1 MFTKLQERKINHF
14 FNVLDPDGAG
24 ALTLPTI
31 VAIGDRYARIR
42 GYAPTSAEA
51 QRLRAALEHWWK
63 TVLCPM
69 DADGDHRITR
79 EEVAQRVATAL
90 SDAKGAEAFRG
101 AGDAFFEVADA
112 NGDGRLIKDEYVDI
126 FAVGCGLAR
135 RDMIQAFQRLD
146 LQGRGYLDLD
156 EWRNLVEEFFTS
168 TDSDAPG
175 NWLYGTY

>member
-1 MFTKLQERKINHF
+1 MFTKFQERKINHF

-42 GYAPTSAEA
+42 GYAPTSPEGK
-51 QRLRAALEHWWK
+51 RLRAALENWWK
-63 TVLCPM
+63 VVLSPM
-69 DADGDHRITR
+69 DTDGDQRITR
-79 EEVAQRVATAL
+79 EELTQRMAAAL
-90 SDAKGAEAFRG
+90 PNAKGADAFRV
-101 AGDAFFEVADA
+101 AADAFFKFADA
-112 NGDGRLIKDEYVDI
+112 NGDGRLVKDEYVDM

-135 RDMIQAFQRLD
+135 RDVTQAFQRLD
-146 LQGRGYLDLD
+146 LQGRGYLDPD

-168 TDSDAPG
+168 TDADAPG